1 MRGDKEMWM
10 LLGVTCAVLA
20 GLMWAANGTILSRIA
35 RRGQDPVSFL
45 AIAGIGNAVA
55 AWAFVPDYGA
65 LRAGQVTRLLE
76 LAILMMVAGASVG
89 VGALSMQ
96 GAFRRGHHGATWSIN
111 QAALVSPFLIGL
123 IVWGDTLTLMGVL
136 GAASI
141 VACLTCLGIAKGEG
155 EHLDHKSHRTW
166 LGFALLAFALT
177 SIELVLKAIPNQW
190 TGWEDVARIRA
201 PLSLTGGM
209 IIFQLIALA
218 GKRYARKLPWIE
230 IVVSVALIVP
240 SQVLIFKTL
249 DIFKTYDLTGL
260 AWPVAIATCIVA
272 FALYSVFVLKERMTL
287 LRGLGIALGVVGI
300 VLIFAAMELGT

>member
-1 MRGDKEMWM
+1 M
-10 LLGVTCAVLA
+10 LLGEICAVIE
-20 GLMWAANGTILSRIA
+20 GLMWAANVTTFSRTA
-35 RRGQDPVSFL
+35 RHGKDPVSFL
-45 AIAGIGNAVA
+45 AIAGIGNVIA

-65 LRAGQVTRLLE
+65 IRAGEVTRLGE

-89 VGALSMQ
+89 MGALSMQ

-111 QAALVSPFLIGL
+111 QAALVSPFIVGL
-123 IVWGDTLTLMGVL
+123 LLWGDKLTLMGIL

-141 VACLTCLGIAKGEG
+141 LACLTCLGIAKGEG

-209 IIFQLIALA
+209 LIFQVIAMVS
-218 GKRYARKLPWIE
+218 KRYTRKLPWIE

-260 AWPVAIATCIVA
+260 AWPVAIASCIVG
-272 FALYSVFVLKERMTL
+272 FALYSVFVLKEKMTL

-300 VLIFAAMELGT
+300 VLIFVAMELGS